1 MLKFTKTDRQLELE
15 GVWLDFDDGL
25 GNILKLKIARSDG
38 NPHYEA
44 TLTKKMQPY
53 QKKIEK
59 GKSIGNDIAK
69 RIMTEVAAKEL
80 LLGWDE
86 NVLLDEEGQG
96 VPYSADTS
104 LELLSQDTDLREFVI
119 TEAGEQSNFLKKKK

>member
-1 MLKFTKTDRQLELE
+1 MLKFSKTDRKLELD

-25 GNILKLKIARSDG
+25 GNILKVLVARSDG
-38 NPHYEA
+38 NPHYDA
-44 TLTKKMQPY
+44 TLTKLTQPY

-59 GKSIGNDIAK
+59 GKSIGAEISK

-86 NVLLDEEGQG
+86 NALLDDEDK
-96 VPYSADTS
+96 PTKYSQEAA
-104 LELLSQDTDLREFVI
+104 LELLTQDTDLREFVL
-119 TEAGEQSNFLKKKK
+119 TESGEQANFLRKKK